1 MTVTLRSLIPPRK
14 PNVLAHASV
23 SIEFEDQAV
32 TVSDLRV
39 LRNRSGEMW
48 VGMPAIAVSNGG
60 REYSYEVC
68 VEFSRELRRA
78 VEDAVL
84 GEFAKWNEKRA
95 EVRR

>member
-1 MTVTLRSLIPPRK
+1 MKVTLQSLTPPRK

-23 SIEFEDQAV
+23 KIEFD
-32 TVSDLRV
+32 THSITISDLRL
-39 LRNRSGEMW
+39 LRNRSGELW

-60 REYSYEVC
+60 REYRYEPC

-84 GEFAKWNEKRA
+84 AAYAESEAKLA
-95 EVRR
+95 VRS